1 MISLV
6 PSVQGQEP
14 LQRLWLIQGGP
25 WKKPWRAEMALP
37 GHQSQRY
44 GWPKVNP
51 WLCMG
56 IQPFQLFLAD
66 KVKVAD
72 YVGGSKKGMD
82 VCLDL

>member
-1 MISLV
+1 
-6 PSVQGQEP
+6 
-14 LQRLWLIQGGP
+14 
-25 WKKPWRAEMALP
+25 MAFP